1 MYRPAA
7 FLPVLALVLGLL
19 GAETSSVAAESTVAA
34 SARDRVS
41 LVSDVD
47 QVAAG
52 QGGFQLGLQFQL
64 SPGWH
69 VYWQN
74 PGDAGLAPTISLT
87 LPPETMASPL
97 RWPVPRRLAEGPVTT
112 YGYEKAVLLP
122 FTVTPS
128 HSAGGS
134 LPITASANW
143 LVCRDI
149 CVPESGHFRLD
160 LPIGA
165 AATPSP
171 QAPLFAAAE
180 RATPKPSDLRA
191 WIAPDGALRLRGSA
205 LAGSHLASAYFFPD
219 APGLIDHGAPQLLT
233 QRLDGLSLALK
244 PEPALATAKEFGG
257 VLALTATDG
266 STRAIAVTAVPGAPP
281 AVSAPIGEAAGG
293 AAASSELQ
301 ASGTETSGLW
311 TLLAGALLGGL
322 ILNLMPCVFPILA
335 MKAAHL
341 AKLSGGRDERRRV
354 VGEGLAY
361 GAGVLLSFAA
371 LGAVMLSLRET
382 GHLVGWGFQFQSPI
396 FVLMMIWLLFAVGL
410 GFSGVIAPGGRWA
423 GWGQSFAARG
433 GAFGSLCTGVLAA
446 VVATPCTAP
455 FMGAAVA
462 AALSRPAPT
471 GMAIFLALGLG
482 LALPFV
488 VVSLV
493 PGIGRLLPR
502 PGGWMEVLR
511 QALAFPVYASVLWL
525 IWVVSREGGGDLLLA
540 AGGGMLL
547 IAFAAWVAPL
557 GRRLAPALAALAV
570 VGLLPVLLGVR
581 SAPSER
587 PMAVANGAE
596 AFSGAKLAALR
607 AAGRPAFVD
616 LTAAWCVS
624 CLVNERVALDRA
636 AVRDGFRRQGITYL
650 VGDWTRGDPEI
661 TGYLRAHRRD
671 GVPLYVYYPAGGAPA
686 VVLPQILTP
695 RIVLDA
701 IGERTG

>member
-1 MYRPAA
+1 MYRPATL
-7 FLPVLALVLGLL
+7 LPVLVLVLGAL
-19 GAETSSVAAESTVAA
+19 GITPSEAAESAVAA
-34 SARDRVS
+34 SARDHVS

-47 QVAAG
+47 EVAPG
-52 QGGFQLGLQFQL
+52 RGFQLGLRFQL

-74 PGDAGLAPTISLT
+74 PGDAGLAPTVSLT
-87 LPPETMASPL
+87 LPAATTAAPL
-97 RWPVPRRLAEGPVTT
+97 RWPLPRRLAEGPVTT

-122 FTVTPS
+122 FAVTPS
-128 HSAGGS
+128 PSATGS
-134 LPITASANW
+134 LPISASANW

-149 CVPESGHFRLD
+149 CVPESARFRLD

-165 AATPSP
+165 VATPSP

-180 RATPKPSDLRA
+180 RDIPKASDLRG
-191 WIAPDGALRLRGSA
+191 WITPDGTLRLRGAA
-205 LAGSHLASAYFFPD
+205 LAAGHIASAYFFPD
-219 APGLIDHGAPQLLT
+219 TPGLIDHGAPQPLI
-233 QRLDGLSLALK
+233 QRSDGLTLALK
-244 PEPALATAKEFGG
+244 PEAALATAKELGG
-257 VLALTATDG
+257 VLALTAVDG
-266 STRAIAVTAVPGAPP
+266 TMRALAVTAVPGIPP
-281 AVSAPIGEAAGG
+281 AVSAPASQRAVEAP
-293 AAASSELQ
+293 
-301 ASGTETSGLW
+301 ASGASQPSGSETSGLW
-311 TLLAGALLGGL
+311 TLLLGALLGGL

-341 AKLSGGRDERRRV
+341 AKLSGGRDERQRV
-354 VGEGLAY
+354 IGEGLAY

-382 GHLVGWGFQFQSPI
+382 GHLVGWGFQFQSPV
-396 FVLMMIWLLFAVGL
+396 FVLLMIWLLFAVGL
-410 GFSGVIAPGGRWA
+410 AFSGVIAPGGRWA

-455 FMGAAVA
+455 FMGAAIAVALSGPA
-462 AALSRPAPT
+462 AA

-488 VVSLV
+488 IVSLV
-493 PGIGRLLPR
+493 PGIGHLLPR
-502 PGGWMEVLR
+502 PGAWMEVLR
-511 QALAFPVYASVLWL
+511 QALAFPVYTSVLWL
-525 IWVVSREGGGDLLLA
+525 VWVASREGGGDLLLA

-557 GRRLAPALAALAV
+557 GRRLAPALATLAV
-570 VGLLPVLLGVR
+570 IGLLPMLLGVR

-587 PMAVANGAE
+587 PMAVASGAE

-636 AVRDGFRRQGITYL
+636 AVRDGFRRRGITYL

-661 TGYLRAHRRD
+661 TAYLRAHRRD
-671 GVPLYVYYPAGGAPA
+671 GVPLYVFYPAGGAPG

-695 RIVLDA
+695 GIVLDA
-701 IGERTG
+701 IRKGTG

>member
-1 MYRPAA
+1 MYRPATL
-7 FLPVLALVLGLL
+7 LPVLAFALGSL
-19 GAETSSVAAESTVAA
+19 GVATVSVAAESGIAA
-34 SARDRVS
+34 SARDHVS

-47 QVAAG
+47 KIAAG
-52 QGGFQLGLQFQL
+52 RGFQLGLRFQL

-69 VYWQN
+69 VYWRN
-74 PGDAGLAPTISLT
+74 PGDAGLAPTLSLT
-87 LPPETMASPL
+87 LPPGTLASPM

-122 FTVTPS
+122 LVVRSSPS
-128 HSAGGS
+128 ATGS

-149 CVPESGHFRLD
+149 CVPESAHFRLD
-160 LPIGA
+160 LPIGGV
-165 AATPSP
+165 ATPSP

-180 RATPKPSDLRA
+180 RDIPETSDLRA
-191 WIAPDGALRLRGSA
+191 WIAPDGTLRLRGSA
-205 LAGSHLASAYFFPD
+205 LADGHIASAYFFPD
-219 APGLIDHGAPQLLT
+219 TPGLIDHGAPQPLI
-233 QRLDGLSLALK
+233 QRSDGLSLALK
-244 PEPALATAKEFGG
+244 PEAALATVKELGG
-257 VLALTATDG
+257 VLALTAPDG
-266 STRAIAVTAVPGAPP
+266 TTRALTVAAVPGTPP
-281 AVSAPIGEAAGG
+281 AVSAPARQMAGG
-293 AAASSELQ
+293 AAAFGASQ
-301 ASGTETSGLW
+301 APGAEASGLW
-311 TLLAGALLGGL
+311 TLLLGALLGGL

-341 AKLSGGRDERRRV
+341 AKLSGGRDERRRI

-371 LGAVMLSLRET
+371 LGAVMLTLRET
-382 GHLVGWGFQFQSPI
+382 GHLVGWGFQFQSPV

-423 GWGQSFAARG
+423 GWGQSFVARG

-455 FMGAAVA
+455 FMGAAIA
-462 AALSRPAPT
+462 AALSGPAAA
-471 GMAIFLALGLG
+471 GMTIFLALGLG

-493 PGIGRLLPR
+493 PGVGHLLPR

-525 IWVVSREGGGDLLLA
+525 VWVASREGGGDLLLA

-557 GRRLAPALAALAV
+557 GRRLAPALATLAV
-570 VGLLPVLLGVR
+570 IGLLPMLLGVR

-587 PMAVANGAE
+587 PMAVASGAE

-624 CLVNERVALDRA
+624 CLLNERVALDRA

-661 TGYLRAHRRD
+661 TAYLREHRRD
-671 GVPLYVYYPAGGAPA
+671 CVPLYVFYPARGAPA

-701 IGERTG
+701 IGEGTG